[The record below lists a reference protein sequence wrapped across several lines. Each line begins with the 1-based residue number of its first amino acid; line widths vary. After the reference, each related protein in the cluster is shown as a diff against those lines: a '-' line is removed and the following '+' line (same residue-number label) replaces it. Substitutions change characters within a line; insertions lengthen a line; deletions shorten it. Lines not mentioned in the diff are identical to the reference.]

1 MRRGPDSTGSNMNW
15 CSYPRLHYGRDLHL
29 INAKILASVGRSHQK
44 YEQIPLS
51 RMFCLLVWPL
61 SENRPFDSFYCRP
74 YTDSGMVLYVLLPG
88 FTDLNQ
94 KGVM

>member
-1 MRRGPDSTGSNMNW
+1 
-15 CSYPRLHYGRDLHL
+15 
-29 INAKILASVGRSHQK
+29 
-44 YEQIPLS
+44 
-51 RMFCLLVWPL
+51 MFCLLVWPL

-74 YTDSGMVLYVLLPG
+74 YTDSGMVLYAFLPG